1 MLAINCRLDFELC
14 KKILLWLEKALASGG
29 PAHFNIEGHSPQ
41 NISYNVH
48 KLHKRKLIEVKGP
61 RKSVDGTPTYF
72 PIGFTP
78 NGRRFLEAAKDDSRW
93 GEAKKIAEA
102 QNEAD
107 DNETL
112 GPLKAALFA
121 GGA

>member
-14 KKILLWLEKALASGG
+14 KNILLWLEKALASEDI
-29 PAHFNIEGHSPQ
+29 ALFNIEGYTPQ
-41 NISYNVH
+41 DISYNAH

-61 RKSVDGTPTYF
+61 KKSADGTLIYF

-78 NGRRFLEAAKDDSRW
+78 NGRRFLEAAKDEAIW
-93 GEAKKIAEA
+93 TEAKKIAEA

-121 GGA
+121 GGS